1 MADLFQ
7 ILFFVGR
14 LILGSFFIF
23 NAVNH
28 FRMREALTGYAKSK
42 GFPFSEFGVPFS
54 GLMILL
60 GGLSFIFGFYPKIGV
75 LLVSAFLLVV
85 TFSIH
90 NFWAVSEE
98 EKMMQ
103 MTQFMKNMAILGA
116 SLMLLAIPEPWPLSL
131 GF

>member
-7 ILFFVGR
+7 ILFFAGR

-28 FRMREALTGYAKSK
+28 FRMREALTGYAQSK
-42 GFPFSEFGVPFS
+42 GVPFSGFGVPFS
-54 GLMILL
+54 GLMILF

-75 LLVSAFLLVV
+75 LLVSVFLLVIS
-85 TFSIH
+85 FSIH
-90 NFWAVSEE
+90 NFWALSGDDR
-98 EKMMQ
+98 MLQ
-103 MTQFMKNMAILGA
+103 QINFMKNMALLGA
-116 SLMLLAIPEPWPLSL
+116 CLMFLAIPEPWPLSF